1 LIGTSERFE
10 CFVAKKEIANAYTE
24 MNNSF
29 SQIGMLHRSALA
41 KLLTARRNVHGA
53 SKAKGRG

>member
-29 SQIGMLHRSALA
+29 SQIGMLHGSALA
-41 KLLTARRNVHGA
+41 KPLLTVR
-53 SKAKGRG
+53 